1 MSELEELFTKIRVDF
16 LFSHPFLSVL
26 ALSLKH
32 IWGEN
37 GNYPVLTDGRAIYLD
52 GNKLSEYSP
61 DEIKYLYAHVLLHV
75 ALKHPFRQ
83 KTKDPALWNGACD
96 IATNLILSKFSNIKC
111 PNSCNITSS
120 DKLNTSCAAF
130 ISTASMYYFSFIK
143 VVYLFFCFTI
153 E

>member
-37 GNYPVLTDGRAIYLD
+37 ANYPVLTDGRAIYLD

-83 KTKDPALWNGACD
+83 KTKDPDLWNGACD
-96 IATNLILSKFSNIKC
+96 IATNLILS
-111 PNSCNITSS
+111 
-120 DKLNTSCAAF
+120 
-130 ISTASMYYFSFIK
+130 
-143 VVYLFFCFTI
+143 TI
-153 E
+153 PLPLS